1 MILGTLNKMK
11 DRQAL
16 MIENKIT
23 FSYVR
28 SSRAILRLNNVASVS
43 TYNIKIKMFILGI
56 AQIRNVFGAFNIR
69 E

>member
-1 MILGTLNKMK
+1 MRKLKFAGTKEYIDPKFKSTLIMILGTLNKMK

-28 SSRAILRLNNVASVS
+28 SSRAILRLNDVASVS
-43 TYNIKIKMFILGI
+43 TIL
-56 AQIRNVFGAFNIR
+56 N
-69 E
+69 